1 MDYYEIFGLKREPF
15 SNSPD
20 PELFYATPKYLE
32 VLHKLEIAIRLK
44 RGLNLVLGD
53 VGTGKTTM
61 SRVLLR
67 TLDQEREKFL
77 VRLILDPGFPSDE
90 EMLSYLLSLL
100 GGGQGLSG
108 SRTLLMDSL
117 QRLLLRLTTEEGK
130 VVAIFIDEGQKLS
143 PSGLE
148 ILRELLNFE
157 SNQWKLIQIV
167 VFGQWE
173 LWDKF
178 AAMGNLLD
186 RVNLV
191 VRLSPLSLKETRAM
205 IHHRLKVCGMN
216 PSSPIFSEKAID
228 LIYQYTAGHPRKVVS
243 LCHHSMLV
251 ALMRGESS
259 VTPQSV
265 RRALREMEGILHR
278 KKSSSLKRAL
288 IAASVTLVLSSLVG
302 GGLLLQMDHSGSKD
316 ENQEVQGEVRPD
328 ASGEKEEPV
337 SLAQTNGIEGEASW
351 DERPPP
357 SPPGPRVSILSPYE
371 WLQGFEASTELD
383 STVEVVVRRGDTLSG
398 IVERHL
404 NMVLDTQSPW
414 MKRFAMANPH
424 VPDPNR
430 LAPGVKIRLPVVKAP
445 QRVVP
450 GEPIAW
456 FPSSEEASAW
466 ATKEIEEGKE
476 RLLLVAREKKGH
488 IHGFGVYRPLRGQGE
503 REGAEGLE
511 EGRIELVLVSEN
523 LGTELLR

>member
-1 MDYYEIFGLKREPF
+1 MEYFEIFGLKREPF

-20 PELFYATPKYLE
+20 PELFYATPSYLE
-32 VLHKLEIAIRLK
+32 ALHKLEIAIRLK

-90 EMLSYLLSLL
+90 EMLSYLISLM
-100 GGGQGLSG
+100 GGGQALSG

-117 QRLLLRLTTEEGK
+117 QRLLLRITIEEGK

-143 PSGLE
+143 PFGLE
-148 ILRELLNFE
+148 TLRELLNFE
-157 SNQWKLIQIV
+157 SNQGKLVQIV
-167 VFGQWE
+167 VLGQWE

-205 IHHRLKVCGMN
+205 IYHRLSVCGMN

-228 LIYQYTAGHPRKVVS
+228 LIYQYTSGHPRKVVS

-251 ALMRGESS
+251 ALMRGENR

-265 RRALREMEGILHR
+265 SRALKEMEGILPR
-278 KKSSSLKRAL
+278 KKGSILKRAL
-288 IAASVTLVLSSLVG
+288 IAGSVTFVLGSLVA
-302 GGLLLQMDHSGSKD
+302 GGLLLQGDLLGSKE
-316 ENQEVQGEVRPD
+316 ENPEFHGEVRTQ
-328 ASGEKEEPV
+328 ASLEKEEPIPV
-337 SLAQTNGIEGEASW
+337 SQSASVESEASR

-357 SPPGPRVSILSPYE
+357 TPPGPRVSILSPRE
-371 WLQGFEASTELD
+371 WLGGFEAPTELD

-430 LAPGVKIRLPVVKAP
+430 LAPGVKIRLPVAKVP
-445 QRVVP
+445 QRVVV

-456 FPSSEEASAW
+456 FPSPEEASAW
-466 ATKEIEEGKE
+466 ATREVQEGKE

-488 IHGFGVYRPLRGQGE
+488 IHGFGVYRPLRGQEGT
-503 REGAEGLE
+503 EGAESLE
-511 EGRIELVLVSEN
+511 EGRIQLVLVSEN
-523 LGTELLR
+523 LGKELLH

>member
-157 SNQWKLIQIV
+157 SNQ
-167 VFGQWE
+167 
-173 LWDKF
+173 
-178 AAMGNLLD
+178 
-186 RVNLV
+186 
-191 VRLSPLSLKETRAM
+191 
-205 IHHRLKVCGMN
+205 
-216 PSSPIFSEKAID
+216 
-228 LIYQYTAGHPRKVVS
+228 
-243 LCHHSMLV
+243 
-251 ALMRGESS
+251 
-259 VTPQSV
+259 
-265 RRALREMEGILHR
+265 
-278 KKSSSLKRAL
+278 
-288 IAASVTLVLSSLVG
+288 
-302 GGLLLQMDHSGSKD
+302 
-316 ENQEVQGEVRPD
+316 
-328 ASGEKEEPV
+328 
-337 SLAQTNGIEGEASW
+337 
-351 DERPPP
+351 
-357 SPPGPRVSILSPYE
+357 
-371 WLQGFEASTELD
+371 
-383 STVEVVVRRGDTLSG
+383 
-398 IVERHL
+398 
-404 NMVLDTQSPW
+404 
-414 MKRFAMANPH
+414 
-424 VPDPNR
+424 
-430 LAPGVKIRLPVVKAP
+430 
-445 QRVVP
+445 
-450 GEPIAW
+450 
-456 FPSSEEASAW
+456 
-466 ATKEIEEGKE
+466 
-476 RLLLVAREKKGH
+476 
-488 IHGFGVYRPLRGQGE
+488 
-503 REGAEGLE
+503 
-511 EGRIELVLVSEN
+511 
-523 LGTELLR
+523 